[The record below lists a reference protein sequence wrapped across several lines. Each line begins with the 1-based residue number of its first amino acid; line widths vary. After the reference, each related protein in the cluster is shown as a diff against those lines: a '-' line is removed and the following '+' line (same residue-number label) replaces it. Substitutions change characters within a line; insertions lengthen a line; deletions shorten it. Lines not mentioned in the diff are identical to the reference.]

1 MHWMSGGRVP
11 AGLRDDAL
19 GVDGTSVGIGGRASS
34 VRPKRIRFPLRILTL
49 SLDKLI
55 DLGQFT

>member
-1 MHWMSGGRVP
+1 MSGGRVP

-34 VRPKRIRFPLRILTL
+34 VRPERIRRFPLRILTP